1 MQVTTR
7 PAADCNRAGGCS
19 TLRATTT
26 RRGRAIAL
34 YTPTRSGL
42 QVANTCREREHHAP
56 VSLAC
61 WCDLAVRPDEDGRV
75 GAVAGKGVVSGS
87 GLSNSHRQ
95 ENAI

>member
-1 MQVTTR
+1 MQVTTQ
-7 PAADCNRAGGCS
+7 PAADCNRGSFHTQGHDDAE
-19 TLRATTT
+19 
-26 RRGRAIAL
+26 GRAIAL
-34 YTPTRSGL
+34 YTPTQSSL
-42 QVANTCREREHHAP
+42 QVANACGELEHHAP

-75 GAVAGKGVVSGS
+75 GAVAGKGLVRGT